1 MASAASPSR
10 DQLTPHPPEAHGIK
24 DDRPQINA
32 AHPAGGADGPRSDH
46 NASPLRFHHR
56 IHAAI
61 EDHKA
66 LKARILAECG
76 EEDEETLQ
84 DTLEGA
90 TRLDE
95 ILSGLLRSR
104 DEDLA
109 LADGLRAHIQ
119 RCKTRLARIEA
130 RGETKRRLIRNIMIE
145 ASLSKIDLPDCTL
158 SLRRSEGRVE
168 IENEEVIPAAFW
180 RPQPPKLDR
189 ANLQRALKR
198 GAAIAGARLAPA
210 QTTLVILSG

>member
-1 MASAASPSR
+1 MPSAANPTNR
-10 DQLTPHPPEAHGIK
+10 ELPTRPPEAQGHTTEGHPRI
-24 DDRPQINA
+24 DTDRQ
-32 AHPAGGADGPRSDH
+32 ADGARSDRGS
-46 NASPLRFHHR
+46 SPLRFHRR
-56 IHAAI
+56 IHNAI

-95 ILSGLLRSR
+95 ILASLIHSR

-109 LADGLRAHIQ
+109 LSDRLRAHMQ
-119 RCKTRLARIEA
+119 RCKARLARIEA
-130 RGETKRRLIRNIMIE
+130 RGETKKSLVRDIMLE
-145 ASLSKIDLPDCTL
+145 VSLSRIDLPDCTL

-168 IENEEVIPAAFW
+168 IDDEEAIPAPFW

-189 ANLQRALKR
+189 ASLQRALKR
-198 GAAIAGARLAPA
+198 GEEIKGAHLAPA
-210 QTTLVILSG
+210 QTTLVILTG